1 MKVEERK
8 RGPEKIRKIKGERKS
23 EKAEGRNGS
32 KTTRR
37 KGVSCDFF
45 TAVSKKAERV
55 RNEKRRKETQ
65 SGKQRSRK

>member
-8 RGPEKIRKIKGERKS
+8 RGPERTREIAGERKS
-23 EKAEGRNGS
+23 EKAEGGNGF
-32 KTTRR
+32 KKTRR
-37 KGVSCDFF
+37 KGGCCDFF

-65 SGKQRSRK
+65 SGKQRLRK